1 MNLTMEHKKRSYV
14 AGVLIIF
21 AASYSQYLVHGISPV
36 LDILV
41 VYGVPI
47 LVISLLVGRDIAH
60 KSFNHNRLALKFGLG
75 FYGAFTLLG
84 TILGIAIYAAIS
96 LFDPSALNLLHN
108 PNPVLHVSPE
118 AAWIMV
124 LGSILLI
131 GPAEE
136 YIFRG
141 FVYGE
146 LLKILSDR
154 HWIRLALVSSLLFA
168 AVHLY
173 YALVYGLASLVQFAD
188 LITFGMAMACTYYLS
203 GGNIFIPAL
212 IHGVYDATGCLGI
225 ATSSGIGAFL
235 RGAMLLVGL
244 IFSLALFIQRRRK
257 K

>member
-1 MNLTMEHKKRSYV
+1 MMHTKKSFLLAMLV
-14 AGVLIIF
+14 IF
-21 AASYSQYLVHGISPV
+21 AASYSQYLIHGISPV
-36 LDILV
+36 LDVFI

-47 LVISLLVGRDIAH
+47 LVISLLAGREIARR
-60 KSFNHNRLALKFGLG
+60 SFNHNHLALKFGLG

-84 TILGIAIYAAIS
+84 TILGIAIYAVIS
-96 LFDPSALNLLHN
+96 QFDPSALNLLHN

-118 AAWIMV
+118 SAWIMV
-124 LGSILLI
+124 LGSILVI

-146 LLKILSDR
+146 LLKIFSDR
-154 HWIRLALVSSLLFA
+154 HWISLALVSSLLFA

-188 LITFGMAMACTYYLS
+188 LVTFGMAMACTYYLS

-212 IHGVYDATGCLGI
+212 IHGVYDATGFLGV
-225 ATSSGIGAFL
+225 ATSSGIGALL
-235 RGAMLLVGL
+235 REIMLLVGL
-244 IFSLALFIQRRRK
+244 IFSLVLLAQRKRRHAK
-257 K
+257 

>member
-1 MNLTMEHKKRSYV
+1 MHTKTFFLLS
-14 AGVLIIF
+14 VLVIF
-21 AASYSQYLVHGISPV
+21 AVSYSQYLIPGINAI
-36 LDILV
+36 LDALI

-47 LVISLLVGRDIAH
+47 LIISLLVGREIVE
-60 KSFNHNRLALKFGLG
+60 KSLNHNRLALKFGLG

-84 TILGIAIYAAIS
+84 TILSIAIYAVIS
-96 LFDPSALNLLHN
+96 QFDPTALNLLHN

-118 AAWIMV
+118 SAWIMV
-124 LGSILLI
+124 LGSILVI

-146 LLKILSDR
+146 LLKIFSNR
-154 HWIRLALVSSLLFA
+154 HWISLALASSLLFA

-188 LITFGMAMACTYYLS
+188 LVTFGMAMACTYYLS

-212 IHGVYDATGCLGI
+212 IHGVYDATGFLGI
-225 ATSSGIGAFL
+225 ATSSGIGALL
-235 RGAMLLVGL
+235 REIMLLLGL
-244 IFSLALFIQRRRK
+244 IFSLALFIQRRRRGLR
-257 K
+257 